1 VKLEYV
7 GSGTSYMRLS
17 NPSLHDRPEIIALV
31 NKMFHHFFDDQPGHT
46 FSLLY
51 NAWAESNFGP
61 RLSNFKESMH
71 QLHADSGGLQMVTLA
86 HKIPKGTDMNTLR
99 EAVYQDQ
106 SKWADVGM
114 CFDEIPVQVITTI
127 DPLTGKVKGS
137 DRNDTTNRWFDRSN
151 RHKYAKQ
158 TAENIKRQIEVF
170 KATNSKCKPF
180 MICQGGDLKT
190 YLEWIDTILET
201 VPKEDHSRIGG
212 VAMGG
217 AGLGTGPLEDIQK
230 AFFASQVPVRDE
242 NGKLHLHILGVG
254 AVSRMIPYLIFLQN
268 GMYGDV
274 HISYDST
281 THTRAVETGLYYML
295 GELVRGEFV
304 AGEGKTLKYDRA
316 KADDNA
322 LPGMAEPGEFVP
334 TPEYYA
340 MFDDIKKYWPLSMTL
355 EKLHE
360 VLNTPS
366 IPYLEQYKQLD
377 EWYEG
382 RTALCLASIKNFM
395 YQIEK
400 YTHDKKA
407 LIKLADKKY
416 PVGAAE
422 ALYKVKDVESFN
434 AWMKDWED
442 KFKKKKQTQSIK
454 HEKPLGPATLPTQ
467 TTQEEVA

>member
-1 VKLEYV
+1 
-7 GSGTSYMRLS
+7 MRLS
-17 NPSLHDRPEIIALV
+17 NPSLQDNQDNIDLV
-31 NKMFHHFFDDQPGHT
+31 NKIFHHFFDDQPGHT

-61 RLSNFKESMH
+61 RLSNFKSSIH

-99 EAVYQDQ
+99 EEVYQDQ

-114 CFDEIPVQVITTI
+114 CFDEIPVITT
-127 DPLTGKVKGS
+127 GAS
-137 DRNDTTNRWFDRSN
+137 DRNDTSNRYFDRAN

-158 TAENIKRQIEVF
+158 TAENVKRQIEVF

-180 MICQGGDLKT
+180 MICQGGDLET

-201 VPKEDHSRIGG
+201 VPKEDHNRIGG

-217 AGLGTGPLEDIQK
+217 AALGTGPLEDIQK

-242 NGKLHLHILGVG
+242 TGKLHLHILGVG

-295 GELVRGEFV
+295 GEIVNGHFV

-316 KADDNA
+316 RADDA
-322 LPGMAEPGEFVP
+322 PLVGEARAFVP
-334 TPEYYA
+334 NVEYETMYN
-340 MFDDIKKYWPLSMTL
+340 DIKQYWPLSMSL
-355 EKLHE
+355 EKFHE

-366 IPYLEQYKQLD
+366 IPYLEQYGSLLD
-377 EWYEG
+377 WYEG
-382 RTALCLASIKNFM
+382 RTTMCCGSIKNFM

-400 YTHDKKA
+400 YMHDKKA
-407 LIKLADKKY
+407 LIRLADTKY
-416 PVGAAE
+416 PVGAAK
-422 ALYKVKDVESFN
+422 ALYNVKDVVTFN
-434 AWMKDWED
+434 EWMETWAPI
-442 KFKKKKQTQSIK
+442 FKANKKSQSIS
-454 HEKPLGPATLPTQ
+454 HVAPLEKPSLEALFG
-467 TTQEEVA
+467 

>member
-1 VKLEYV
+1 MKLEYV

-86 HKIPKGTDMNTLR
+86 HKIPKGTDKNVLR
-99 EAVYQDQ
+99 EEVYQDQ

-114 CFDEIPVQVITTI
+114 CFDEIPVITT
-127 DPLTGKVKGS
+127 GAS
-137 DRNDTTNRWFDRSN
+137 DRNDTSNRYFDREN

-158 TAENIKRQIEVF
+158 TAENVKRQIEVF
-170 KATNSKCKPF
+170 KANNSKCKPF
-180 MICQGGDLKT
+180 MICQGGDLET

-201 VPKEDHSRIGG
+201 VPKEDHNRIGG

-230 AFFASQVPVRDE
+230 AFFATQVPLRDE
-242 NGKLHLHILGVG
+242 NGTLHLHILGVG
-254 AVSRMIPYLIFLQN
+254 AISRMIPYLIFLQN
-268 GMYGDV
+268 GLYGDNV
-274 HISYDST
+274 HVSYDST

-295 GELVRGEFV
+295 GEIGSQ
-304 AGEGKTLKYDRA
+304 
-316 KADDNA
+316 
-322 LPGMAEPGEFVP
+322 GEFVP
-334 TPEYYA
+334 GEGATMKFNRARASDAPLYGEARAFVPTSEYRAMYA
-340 MFDDIKKYWPLSMTL
+340 DIQKYWPLSMTF
-355 EKLHE
+355 EKFHE

-366 IPYLEQYKQLD
+366 IPYLEKYGQLD

-382 RTALCLASIKNFM
+382 RTAMCCGSIKNFM
-395 YQIEK
+395 IQIEDYVK
-400 YTHDKKA
+400 NKEP
-407 LIKLADKKY
+407 LMNLAMKKY
-416 PVGAAE
+416 GGKNKE
-422 ALYKVKDVESFN
+422 SIEKLFEVKDVESFD
-434 AWMKDWED
+434 AWMKDCAAN
-442 KFKKKKQTQSIK
+442 FKANNLSKSIS
-454 HEKPLGPATLPTQ
+454 HVAPSEIATL
-467 TTQEEVA
+467 EALFG

>member
-1 VKLEYV
+1 MKLEYV

-31 NKMFHHFFDDQPGHT
+31 NKMFRHFFDDQPGHT

-99 EAVYQDQ
+99 EEVYQDQ

-114 CFDEIPVQVITTI
+114 CFDEIPVITT
-127 DPLTGKVKGS
+127 GAS
-137 DRNDTTNRWFDRSN
+137 DRNDTSNRYFDRAN

-158 TAENIKRQIEVF
+158 TGENIKRQIEVF

-180 MICQGGDLKT
+180 MICQGGDLET

-201 VPKEDHSRIGG
+201 VPKEDHNRIGG

-217 AGLGTGPLEDIQK
+217 AALGTGRLEDIQK

-242 NGKLHLHILGVG
+242 TGKLHLHILGVG

-295 GELVRGEFV
+295 GEIVNGHFI
-304 AGEGKTLKYDRA
+304 AGEGRTLKYDRA
-316 KADDNA
+316 RASDA
-322 LPGMAEPGEFVP
+322 PLVGEARAFVP
-334 TPEYYA
+334 NREYEIMYN
-340 MFDDIKKYWPLSMTL
+340 DIKQYWPLSMTL
-355 EKLHE
+355 EKFHE

-366 IPYLEQYKQLD
+366 IPYLETYGQLD

-382 RTALCLASIKNFM
+382 RTAMCLASIKNFM

-407 LIKLADKKY
+407 LIKLADEKY
-416 PVGAAE
+416 PKGAAA
-422 ALYKVKDVESFN
+422 ALYEVKDVDSFN
-434 AWMKDWED
+434 AWMRAWAPI
-442 KFKKKKQTQSIK
+442 FKKGKQSQSIS
-454 HEKPLGPATLPTQ
+454 HVAPLEKPSLEALFG
-467 TTQEEVA
+467 

>member
-1 VKLEYV
+1 MKLEYV

-17 NPSLHDRPEIIALV
+17 NPSLHDYPENIALV
-31 NKMFHHFFDDQPGHT
+31 NKIFHHFFDDQPGHT

-51 NAWAESNFGP
+51 NAWAESNFGS

-86 HKIPKGTDMNTLR
+86 HKIPKGVDKNTLR
-99 EAVYQDQ
+99 EEVYQDQ
-106 SKWADVGM
+106 AKWADVGM
-114 CFDEIPVQVITTI
+114 CFDEIPVITT
-127 DPLTGKVKGS
+127 GAS
-137 DRNDTTNRWFDRSN
+137 DRNDTTNRYFDRAN
-151 RHKYAKQ
+151 RHVYAKQ

-170 KATNSKCKPF
+170 KTTNSKCKPF
-180 MICQGGDLKT
+180 MICQGGDLET

-201 VPKEDHSRIGG
+201 VPKEDHTLIGG

-217 AGLGTGPLEDIQK
+217 AALGTGPLEDIQK

-242 NGKLHLHILGVG
+242 TGKLHLHILGVG

-295 GELVRGEFV
+295 GDIVNGNFV
-304 AGEGKTLKYDRA
+304 SGEGRTLKYDRA
-316 KADDNA
+316 RASDA
-322 LPGMAEPGEFVP
+322 PLVGEARAFVP
-334 TPEYYA
+334 NREYEIMYN
-340 MFDDIKKYWPLSMTL
+340 DIKQYWPLSINI
-355 EKLHE
+355 EKFHE

-366 IPYLEQYKQLD
+366 IPYLEQYGTLH

-382 RTALCLASIKNFM
+382 RTAMCCASIKNFM

-407 LIKLADKKY
+407 LLKLADKKY
-416 PVGAAE
+416 PPGAAK
-422 ALYKVKDVESFN
+422 ALYDVKDVATFN
-434 AWMKDWED
+434 KWMETWAPI
-442 KFKKKKQTQSIK
+442 FKANKKSASIS
-454 HEKPLGPATLPTQ
+454 HVAPLEKPSLEALFG
-467 TTQEEVA
+467 